1 EVGEGGVEEVFGDDP
16 VGLLGGVHGVPEHVP
31 VRVPARPRVPRA
43 ARVPHL
49 VRPRPAA
56 SHLRLHETCSTP
68 PPVSCRVVSR
78 RRRRSGAARR
88 AGRRRARRSCRG
100 ARR

>member
-16 VGLLGGVHGVPEHVP
+16 VGPLGGVHGVPEHVP